1 MEQKQIITIVVAA
14 IIIIAAAVAVVKLSG
29 NKDNNGSG
37 TFDTDATVLVYGNA
51 NNDGRIDSKDVDF
64 IQSIVDK
71 KTSWNKEA
79 NPFADADGDGDIT
92 AADVEL
98 VKKIINNEK
107 ATVYYQ
113 NYFGEK
119 QAVNYPLVNNR
130 IAVTYWQQAEAV
142 SILGHWDEV
151 VVASR
156 AAVDVYPDLY
166 PSDNVVPVGTTGSS
180 SKAVEDLEVFT
191 ENKVDLIIATASTA
205 VKTALDGLSGTDIQ
219 VIYLWHSGPD
229 VVSTILTLGVL
240 MDSEDKAE
248 AYAQFYDE
256 TVSSV
261 KDVVDNISDKPGIV
275 ANITYSNTEERMN
288 KNGGIT
294 VMLSDREGA
303 YYLLSMLG
311 NVMSDPDAGEWGYA
325 YKDLEWFMENDSK
338 IDFIINCEASIGFN
352 TGSTKDAYNERF
364 ETNAEI
370 FNFTT
375 AYKEGKVIGSVYA
388 FLGGFS
394 GCAMLPLLASMIYPD
409 QFDMDDALDTL
420 QHWFDTFTD
429 ADVDVNNWGAYY
441 YTGTSYDIWYN
452 RK

>member
-1 MEQKQIITIVVAA
+1 MEQKQIIAIAAVA
-14 IIIIAAAVAVVKLSG
+14 IIIIAAAVAAVKLTG
-29 NKDNNGSG
+29 NNDKGGSG
-37 TFDTDATVLVYGNA
+37 SLDVDATVLIYGNA

-64 IQSIVDK
+64 IQAIVNK
-71 KTSWNKEA
+71 ETTWNKEA
-79 NPFADADGDGDIT
+79 NPFADADCDGYIT
-92 AADVEL
+92 ANDVDL

-107 ATVYYQ
+107 TTVYYQ

-119 QAVNYPLVNNR
+119 QAISYPLVNNR

-142 SILGHWDEV
+142 SILGHWNEV

-166 PSDNVVPVGTTGSS
+166 PSDGIVPVGTTGSS
-180 SKAVEDLEVFT
+180 TKAVEDLEVFK
-191 ENKVDLIIATASTA
+191 ENKVDLIIATASA
-205 VKTALDGLSGTDIQ
+205 SVKSALDKLSDPSIQ

-240 MDSEDKAE
+240 MNSEDKAE
-248 AYAQFYDE
+248 AYAQFYSD

-261 KDVVDNISDKPGIV
+261 QKVVSGVTDKPGIV
-275 ANITYSNTEERMN
+275 ANIVYSNTEERMA
-288 KNGGIT
+288 KNGGVT

-325 YKDLEWFMENDSK
+325 YKDKEWFMANNSK

-352 TGSTKDAYNERF
+352 TGSTRDTYNERF
-364 ETNAEI
+364 ETNAKI
-370 FNFTT
+370 FDFMD
-375 AYKEGKVIGSVYA
+375 AYNEGKVIGSVYA

-409 QFDMDDALDTL
+409 QFSMNDALGTL

-429 ADVDVNNWGAYY
+429 AKVDVNTWGAYY
-441 YTGTSYDIWYN
+441 YTGTAYDIWYN